1 MARCEAMLALAGEE
15 CYAPASCGAAA
26 RLRVARR
33 LTRRLERAALY
44 GVGAGGR
51 GDVGALATASA
62 ARYNSSVTRVSL
74 SKSIFEMSS
83 LTL

>member
-1 MARCEAMLALAGEE
+1 LALAGEE
-15 CYAPASCGAAA
+15 CYAPASCNAA
-26 RLRVARR
+26 RDCVPRAASRVVSSAR
-33 LTRRLERAALY
+33 LGRAALY
-44 GVGAGGR
+44 GVGVGGR
-51 GDVGALATASA
+51 GDVGELATASA